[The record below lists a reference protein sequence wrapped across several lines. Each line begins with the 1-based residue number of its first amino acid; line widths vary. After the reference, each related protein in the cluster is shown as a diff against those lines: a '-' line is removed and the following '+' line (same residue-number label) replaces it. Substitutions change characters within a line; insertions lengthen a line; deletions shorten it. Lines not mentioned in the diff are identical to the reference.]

1 MSRPCRPPLPFAP
14 ATAWLVLA
22 LVAAAA
28 TRGQEKETH
37 SDAPAAPIPKSA
49 AKTDPPREGQPK
61 GPEKAAA
68 HPAEPPHGDATQT
81 PERDLHSAT
90 PPAQA
95 SKPAAKTHPPTA
107 GQQPGTKNAAEPAT
121 ETAHADSEKSRQP
134 GPKKASLTP
143 PKAPAA
149 AQAEKQAHAVA
160 DKPTTA
166 PKAKPATAT
175 PAPHVAADNSEHTT
189 AAKPVQPAAEKSS
202 HAAPDKLAHATA
214 ETTLPS
220 ATDNAPHA
228 APAISPHTTADL
240 RGLLKLGVALTER
253 GDYESAEIAYRQ
265 VLKTPKALEPEIKS
279 ALLGLARMHR
289 KQGALTKAVAIF
301 ERFLKD
307 YPGDDLTPD
316 ALLELGRSLRSL
328 GVYKLAIARFYSVI
342 NSTLKLPGEGFDRY
356 QLLAKT
362 AQFEIAETHFQAGD
376 FAEAGK
382 YYTRLRLLDLAP
394 TDRARAHFK
403 AAYALR
409 LQGNREEAA
418 TTLRAYLEQW
428 PEDEN
433 VPEAR
438 YLLAI
443 TLRELNRPQ
452 EAFAA
457 TLELLRSE
465 KMQVNS
471 DPKRW
476 AYWQRKTGN
485 QLANDFFE
493 TGDTINARAIYAG
506 LLELS
511 PDLSWRLPIT
521 YQVALCDER
530 LGTND
535 RARLSYQAILQAT
548 GEKPSPEFRELA
560 TMAKWRLE
568 HLDWRD
574 KIGRQ
579 ISDFFESADRKQVS
593 AAAESPTPNKSAS
606 IP

>member
-1 MSRPCRPPLPFAP
+1 MTRPRRPPLPFAP

-37 SDAPAAPIPKSA
+37 SDAPAAPVPKSA
-49 AKTDPPREGQPK
+49 AKTDPPPVGRPMV
-61 GPEKAAA
+61 PEKAAVHA
-68 HPAEPPHGDATQT
+68 TEAPHDAATRT
-81 PERDLHSAT
+81 PEKVPHSEA
-90 PPAQA
+90 PAALA
-95 SKPAAKTHPPTA
+95 SKPAAKTDQLSA
-107 GQQPGTKNAAEPAT
+107 GQRPGTKKATEPAT
-121 ETAHADSEKSRQP
+121 ETAHADPEKPRQP
-134 GPKKASLTP
+134 GPKKASQAT
-143 PKAPAA
+143 PKAPAVA
-149 AQAEKQAHAVA
+149 PAEKQTHAVA

-166 PKAKPATAT
+166 PKATPAKVA
-175 PAPHVAADNSEHTT
+175 PAPHAAAENSEHAV
-189 AAKPVQPAAEKSS
+189 AAKPPQPSAEESS
-202 HAAPDKLAHATA
+202 HTAPDNVAHATA
-214 ETTLPS
+214 ETTAPS
-220 ATDNAPHA
+220 AKDKAPHA
-228 APAISPHTTADL
+228 TPAISPHTTADL

-253 GDYESAEIAYRQ
+253 GDYESAEIAFRQ

-279 ALLGLARMHR
+279 ALIGLARMHR

-394 TDRARAHFK
+394 ADRARAHFK

-465 KMQVNS
+465 KMQVGS

-535 RARLSYQAILQAT
+535 RARLSYQVIIQAV
-548 GEKPSPEFRELA
+548 GEKPAPEFLELA

-574 KIGRQ
+574 RVGRQ
-579 ISDFFESADRKQVS
+579 ISDFFESTDRKQAS
-593 AAAESPTPNKSAS
+593 AAAESPVPNKTAS

>member
-1 MSRPCRPPLPFAP
+1 MTRRRRPPLPFTP

-28 TRGQEKETH
+28 VRGQEKETH
-37 SDAPAAPIPKSA
+37 SEAPAAPVPKSAGKANPPAMVQPSTTERATAHAAEPPHDATTLKQDLHSDAPPAIIPKTA
-49 AKTDPPREGQPK
+49 AKTDLTSAGQPLAT
-61 GPEKAAA
+61 EKATEHAT
-68 HPAEPPHGDATQT
+68 EPPHAA
-81 PERDLHSAT
+81 PV
-90 PPAQA
+90 
-95 SKPAAKTHPPTA
+95 KP
-107 GQQPGTKNAAEPAT
+107 QI
-121 ETAHADSEKSRQP
+121 P
-134 GPKKASLTP
+134 GPKSAPQVS
-143 PKAPAA
+143 PKPTAA
-149 AQAEKQAHAVA
+149 APTEKESHAVT
-160 DKPTTA
+160 DKA
-166 PKAKPATAT
+166 KSVPKAKPAPATAT
-175 PAPHVAADNSEHTT
+175 PAPHAASENPEHAVAV
-189 AAKPVQPAAEKSS
+189 KPPHPSAEKPA
-202 HAAPDKLAHATA
+202 HPAPDKLAHAPA
-214 ETTLPS
+214 ETASHTAKDK
-220 ATDNAPHA
+220 AT
-228 APAISPHTTADL
+228 PATPEISPHTTADL

-253 GDYESAEIAYRQ
+253 GDYESAEIAFRQ
-265 VLKTPKALEPEIKS
+265 VLKTPRAPEPEIKA

-394 TDRARAHFK
+394 VDRARAHFK

-409 LQGNREEAA
+409 LQGSREEAA

-465 KMQVNS
+465 KMQVGS

-530 LGTND
+530 LGTSD
-535 RARLSYQAILQAT
+535 RARLSYQVILQAV
-548 GEKPSPEFRELA
+548 GEKPAPEFLELA

-574 KIGRQ
+574 RIGRQ
-579 ISDFFESADRKQVS
+579 ISDFFESTDRKQAS
-593 AAAESPTPNKSAS
+593 ATAESPVPNKTAS